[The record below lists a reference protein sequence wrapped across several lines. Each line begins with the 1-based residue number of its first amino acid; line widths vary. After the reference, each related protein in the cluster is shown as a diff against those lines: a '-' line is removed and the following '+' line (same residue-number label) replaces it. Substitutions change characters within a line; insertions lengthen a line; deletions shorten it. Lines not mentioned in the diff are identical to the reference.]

1 MGVISQGSIVIREA
15 RYEDAE
21 AIAAIYNYYVL
32 NSVVTFEESEITIEE
47 TSNRIR
53 KVRQA
58 SCLLTRC
65 QCFSAGY
72 AAIWA

>member
-65 QCFSAGY
+65 QCFSADY